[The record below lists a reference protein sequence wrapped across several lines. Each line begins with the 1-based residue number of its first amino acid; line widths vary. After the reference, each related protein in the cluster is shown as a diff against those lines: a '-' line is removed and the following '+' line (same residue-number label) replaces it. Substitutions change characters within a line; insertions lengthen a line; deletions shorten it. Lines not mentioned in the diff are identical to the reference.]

1 VRTID
6 GRGTDHGK
14 DGRSGRAPSTLE
26 GVEGQ
31 GQARVPRA
39 AFTECHREIHTPI
52 RLAGGSDAQFRQAP
66 SRVRPCFPPG
76 IKSQVQ
82 PPLAPGAQ
90 IQGPQQP
97 VQQFYVQDG
106 GTSEVLESIVIPPK
120 AQAPFS
126 LLLQTEWVRTLSDGS
141 TITLVNQ
148 RRIAR
153 DSGGRIYQERWFLV
167 PKNGK
172 AE

>member
-1 VRTID
+1 MGAAPITGKTVDPGGHLLRSKVSKVRVK
-6 GRGTDHGK
+6 RGCPALLLPNAIV
-14 DGRSGRAPSTLE
+14 RY
-26 GVEGQ
+26 
-31 GQARVPRA
+31 
-39 AFTECHREIHTPI
+39 TPI

-66 SRVRPCFPPG
+66 SRVRPCFLPG